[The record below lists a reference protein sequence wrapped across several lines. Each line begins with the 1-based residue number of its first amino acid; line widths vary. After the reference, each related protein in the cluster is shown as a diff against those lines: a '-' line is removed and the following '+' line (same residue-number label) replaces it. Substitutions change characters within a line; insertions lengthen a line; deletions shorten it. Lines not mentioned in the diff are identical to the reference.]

1 MKRKSSII
9 GVAGGS
15 GAGKTTLASAV
26 ASSWGDR
33 RSVVIP
39 HDAYYRDLTHLG
51 PEERATQNFDAPEAL
66 ETELLATHLDRLT
79 EGVGVDRP
87 VYDFSRHTRPADVI
101 AIEPLDIIIV
111 EGILV
116 LAEPALRS
124 RFDLKIYVDAASDI
138 RLLRRLG
145 RDVEERGRDLS
156 SVAAQY
162 RSSVKPMHDALVEES
177 KRHADVIVPGEG
189 DLDRAVEV
197 IVAYL

>member
-66 ETELLATHLDRLT
+66 ETELLANHLDRLA

-87 VYDFSRHTRPADVI
+87 VYDFSRHTRTADVI

-124 RFDLKIYVDAASDI
+124 RFDLKIYVDADPDI
-138 RLLRRLG
+138 RLLRRLE

>member
-66 ETELLATHLDRLT
+66 ETELLANHLDRLT

-124 RFDLKIYVDAASDI
+124 RFDLKIYVDADPDI
-138 RLLRRLG
+138 RLLRRLE

>member
-66 ETELLATHLDRLT
+66 ETELLANHLDRLT

-87 VYDFSRHTRPADVI
+87 VYDFSRHTRTADVI

-124 RFDLKIYVDAASDI
+124 RFDLKIYVDADPDI
-138 RLLRRLG
+138 RLLRRLE

>member
-1 MKRKSSII
+1 
-9 GVAGGS
+9 
-15 GAGKTTLASAV
+15 
-26 ASSWGDR
+26 
-33 RSVVIP
+33 VIP

-66 ETELLATHLDRLT
+66 ETELLANHLDRLT

-87 VYDFSRHTRPADVI
+87 VYDFSRHTRTADVI

-124 RFDLKIYVDAASDI
+124 RFDLKIYVDADPDI
-138 RLLRRLG
+138 RLLRRLE

>member
-66 ETELLATHLDRLT
+66 ETELLANHLDRLT

-87 VYDFSRHTRPADVI
+87 VYDFSRHTRTADVI

-124 RFDLKIYVDAASDI
+124 RFDLKIYVDADSDI
-138 RLLRRLG
+138 RLLRRLE

-162 RSSVKPMHDALVEES
+162 RSSVKPMHDGLVEES